1 MKIQFNNDCLLTIWE
16 TEESSTEEFQR
27 KGKILEDLTFL
38 GMATSFGNKKFSQF
52 QFGDGDVFCLEQ
64 EAFTVLESDPE
75 YDAALVEE

>member
-1 MKIQFNNDCLLTIWE
+1 MKIQFNNDFLLTIHRNE
-16 TEESSTEEFQR
+16 DISFDIPYH
-27 KGKILEDLTFL
+27 KGEVLKKIKFL
-38 GMATSFGNKKFSQF
+38 GMATSFGNKKFPQF